1 MSETIL
7 KLENIDAYYG
17 ESQIL
22 FGLELEVKKSE
33 SVCILGRNGVGKST
47 TMKSIM
53 GQLNPKAHSR
63 VTGSMKYLD
72 RELVGLPSY
81 QVSRAGI
88 AYVPQGRHIFPT
100 LTTKENLLIAERNG
114 TDGKKEWTIERI
126 YELFPRL
133 KERENFKG
141 GRLSGGEQQMLT
153 VARGLMQN
161 PDLLLLDEIT
171 EGLAPIVVEELG
183 SVINELR
190 KNGVTILLAE
200 QNVNFALVV
209 SNDCYI
215 IEKGKVVYH
224 GATKETPKDVFSRYL
239 GL

>member
-7 KLENIDAYYG
+7 KLENIEAYYG

-200 QNVNFALVV
+200 QNVNFALAV

>member
-22 FGLELEVKKSE
+22 FGLGLEVKKSE

-63 VTGSMKYLD
+63 VTGSMKYLG
-72 RELVGLPSY
+72 RELVGMPSY
-81 QVSRAGI
+81 QVSRTGI
-88 AYVPQGRHIFPT
+88 GYVPQGRHIFPT

-190 KNGVTILLAE
+190 KNDVTILLAE
-200 QNVNFALVV
+200 QNVNFALAV
-209 SNDCYI
+209 SSECYI

-224 GATKETPKDVFSRYL
+224 GTTKETPKDVFAQYL

>member
-22 FGLELEVKKSE
+22 FGLGLEVKKSE

-53 GQLNPKAHSR
+53 GQLNPKTHSR
-63 VTGSMKYLD
+63 VTGSMKYLG
-72 RELVGLPSY
+72 RELVGMPSY
-81 QVSRAGI
+81 QVSRTGI
-88 AYVPQGRHIFPT
+88 GYVPQGRHIFPT

-190 KNGVTILLAE
+190 KNDVTILLAE
-200 QNVNFALVV
+200 QNVNFALAV
-209 SNDCYI
+209 SSECYI

-224 GATKETPKDVFSRYL
+224 GTTKETPKDVFAQYL